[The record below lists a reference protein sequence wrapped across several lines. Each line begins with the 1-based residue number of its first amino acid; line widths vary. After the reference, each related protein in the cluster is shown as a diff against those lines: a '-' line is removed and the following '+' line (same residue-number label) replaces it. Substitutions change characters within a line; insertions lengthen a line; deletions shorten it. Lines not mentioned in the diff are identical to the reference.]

1 MFDHS
6 RLFDYVSK
14 KCPSLLGS
22 FKQALSNGAQFVYSA
37 HGIEIPKKPREGVQE
52 LRMGAV
58 PEVIKV
64 ERSRFLPDLRSI
76 VSRFE
81 RGRAYRL
88 VAGTGVGKTTIIP
101 LTMVTVQCS
110 VGIVVVPDE
119 RIRDTVQTFVDILAK
134 TSSFAVNEVSRIKT
148 IRELSRL
155 VAPSVAFITATD
167 ILIMLSQR
175 NDLFDY
181 VSIGFVYIDECHE
194 KIPQYHVLRYLQW
207 GKWMQ
212 NTVVLYGSATS
223 GFNMEG
229 RGTGEIPRT
238 DEVVT
243 EDLLD
248 FRSIGNMSSESPLS
262 VATRMHRRT
271 ILFLPRESDFPAVRK
286 YYENMS
292 IQVFEL
298 TRDMTGDD
306 ITVLYSDLNDTAC
319 FVLLTTEVAQTAYT
333 LPLQD
338 CVDTGFSVRKLVD
351 YEKRVVDVKDQLA
364 TREEQTQRAGRVGR
378 MSGGVSYHGFSTGT
392 DNGLV
397 LPGSEIYVVLWCI
410 VLNVNISFGGNIEA
424 VKEIFADLAFEQ
436 AAVLLGSV
444 VHPLFLI
451 PYLSSGMKV
460 FRGTDSMMAHLTG
473 FSASEF
479 KSIVINPAITE
490 RWFSMVNFSNDEEYA
505 YKAYWRVPPNMGGF
519 FAVMWA
525 LMKRGAMS
533 TYTTTSVVST
543 LAALSVAESNRTSL
557 KSRVREWLKNDV
569 ELLSASS
576 VRSAGTSKSKGVTKM
591 LPELPVNEDVF
602 SDKRVKGKQRMSDS
616 TVGNAGDYKQKVM
629 PVQVEDVTENED
641 VIHQMAPMVVDSQPS
656 TSRRVIVPKGGVPGQ
671 SSKANVVAVRPEQ
684 PSTPKKS
691 SVTKSGPSPT
701 ISYPTTPSSGR
712 SERGWK
718 IEQRESRRREREKY
732 TPAPEVIRRPE
743 YPLYSSIAGNN
754 TVRPNYESGPVSD
767 TYKRF
772 LLSLHEDVTTQDTRD
787 LPMGE
792 HVREPAY
799 EYRYINVS
807 DLSVGIV
814 NILVPLGGGIQRA
827 YQMERSNNNFHRNA
841 VYISEHGLPLT
852 WTTDPAQ
859 WAISATM
866 AWNAI
871 VVEYS
876 NSHTM
881 TGFFVNTRRDEIRH
895 RAQRIKNALVLIQGY
910 GFSFSYKP
918 KIPTGLQ

>member
-6 RLFDYVSK
+6 RLFDYVSR
-14 KCPSLLGS
+14 KCPSLFES

-37 HGIEIPKKPREGVQE
+37 HGIEIPKKPREEVQE

-76 VSRFE
+76 VSRFV

-134 TSSFAVNEVSRIKT
+134 SSNFAVNNVSRIKT
-148 IRELSRL
+148 IRELSRM

-175 NDLFDY
+175 HDLFDY
-181 VSIGFVYIDECHE
+181 ISIGFVYIDECHE

-229 RGTGEIPRT
+229 RGTGEIPRS

-262 VATRMHRRT
+262 VATRKHRRT

-286 YYENMS
+286 YYEKMS

-298 TRDMTGDD
+298 TRVMTGDD

-319 FVLLTTEVAQTAYT
+319 FVLLTTEVAQTAFT

-338 CVDTGFSVRKLVD
+338 CVDTGYSVRKLVD

-392 DNGLV
+392 DDGLV

-410 VLNVNISFGGNIEA
+410 VLNVNISVGGNIEA
-424 VKEIFADLAFEQ
+424 VKEIFEGLAFEQ
-436 AAVLLGSV
+436 AAILLGSV

-479 KSIVINPAITE
+479 SSIVINQEITD

-505 YKAYWRVPPNMGGF
+505 YKAYWRVPPGLGGF

-533 TYTTTSVVST
+533 SYTTTSVVST

-557 KSRVREWLKNDV
+557 KSRVKDWLKNDV
-569 ELLSASS
+569 ELLSVGS
-576 VRSAGTSKSKGVTKM
+576 VRSVGTSRSKGVTKV

-602 SDKRVKGKQRMSDS
+602 SNNRVKGKQRATDS
-616 TVGNAGDYKQKVM
+616 TVGNAGDRNQRVM
-629 PVQVEDVTENED
+629 PVQVEDVTDGED
-641 VIHQMAPMVVDSQPS
+641 VTHQVYPMVVDGQPS
-656 TSRRVIVPKGGVPGQ
+656 TSRRVTVSKEQ
-671 SSKANVVAVRPEQ
+671 SKPNVMVVRSEQ
-684 PSTPKKS
+684 PSTPKRS
-691 SVTKSGPSPT
+691 SVTKCGPSPT
-701 ISYPTTPSSGR
+701 ISYPTTPSTGR

-718 IEQRESRRREREKY
+718 IEQREARRREREMY
-732 TPAPEVIRRPE
+732 TPAPQVIRQPE

-754 TVRPNYESGPVSD
+754 TVRPNYENGPVSD
-767 TYKRF
+767 TYKRY
-772 LLSLHEDVTTQDTRD
+772 LLSLHEDVTTVDTRD
-787 LPMGE
+787 LPMGK
-792 HVREPAY
+792 HVQEPAY
-799 EYRYINVS
+799 EYRYIAIEDIS
-807 DLSVGIV
+807 IDIV

-827 YQMERSNNNFHRNA
+827 YQMERSNSRFHRNA
-841 VYISEHGLPLT
+841 AYITEHGLPMT
-852 WTTDPAQ
+852 WTTDPSQ

-881 TGFFVNTRRDEIRH
+881 TGFFVNTRRDEIRFK
-895 RAQRIKNALVLIQGY
+895 AQRIKNALVLIEGY